1 MKIFEKL
8 AVLQLDKTLDP
19 FSALLM
25 HQPKE
30 GWVRTIRQTLH
41 MSTRVLAK
49 RLKITQ
55 STVVDLEAREA
66 EKGIT
71 LKKLEEVAEVLDCK
85 LVYALVPKHSFTAMI
100 KEQEKQKAESLVNH
114 TQKTMSLEQQ
124 ALLSDQLRTQID
136 LVRQHIQNEPLKNLW
151 KTHEF

>member
-1 MKIFEKL
+1 
-8 AVLQLDKTLDP
+8 
-19 FSALLM
+19 
-25 HQPKE
+25 
-30 GWVRTIRQTLH
+30 
-41 MSTRVLAK
+41 
-49 RLKITQ
+49 
-55 STVVDLEAREA
+55 VVDLEAREA